1 MHLQSIKVALHQGKT
16 KFIHSMGKKQ
26 TDAELRR
33 TALVFL
39 FLEGGGGGNDV
50 LKFCSVGGHNKRD
63 FVSLTKYT

>member
-1 MHLQSIKVALHQGKT
+1 
-16 KFIHSMGKKQ
+16 MGKKQ
-26 TDAELRR
+26 TNAELRR

>member
-1 MHLQSIKVALHQGKT
+1 
-16 KFIHSMGKKQ
+16 MGKKQ

-50 LKFCSVGGHNKRD
+50 LKFCSVGYGGRMVAKFDKN
-63 FVSLTKYT
+63 YG